1 MAKEIVVN
9 LGGKESTFTYKP
21 VDRASLYGKRK
32 RVLLD
37 SAGEPCSRASLLDDG
52 SLLIKSGM
60 TAQGYYL
67 SDGRSY
73 KLAELEGFDLDGK
86 PLNKVASTLGVA
98 QELAEI
104 SPEDALNISQQ
115 TFYALEASSI
125 DDELKSSLD
134 QGKIYRFSFNYREDY
149 LAAQALLV
157 ANENGYFAIIGN
169 KVEHEWVSFQAVVD
183 LPPESDDSEEELD
196 FEMF

>member
-86 PLNKVASTLGVA
+86 PLNKVPSTLGVA

-115 TFYALEASSI
+115 SFYALEASSI

-169 KVEHEWVSFQAVVD
+169 EVEHEWVSFQAVVD
-183 LPPESDDSEEELD
+183 LPPESDDSDEELD

>member
-9 LGGKESTFTYKP
+9 LGGKESTFSYRP

-37 SAGEPCSRASLLDDG
+37 QNGEPCSRASLLEDG

-73 KLAELEGFDLDGK
+73 KLAELEGFDLDGRSID
-86 PLNKVASTLGVA
+86 KVASTLGVA
-98 QELAEI
+98 QSLEEVT
-104 SPEDALNISQQ
+104 PEEALNISQQ
-115 TFYALEASSI
+115 SFYALEASQI
-125 DDELKSSLD
+125 DDELKKSLD
-134 QGKIYRFSFNYREDY
+134 EGKIYRFAFNYREDY

-157 ANENGYFAIIGN
+157 SNENGLFAIVGQP
-169 KVEHEWVSFQAVVD
+169 VEHEWVSFQAVVD
-183 LPPESDDSEEELD
+183 LPPESEDSEEELD

>member
-9 LGGKESTFTYKP
+9 FGGKESTFSYRP

-37 SAGEPCSRASLLDDG
+37 QNGEPCARASLLEDG

-86 PLNKVASTLGVA
+86 SMDKVPSTLGVA
-98 QELAEI
+98 QALEEAT
-104 SPEDALNISQQ
+104 PEEALNISQQ
-115 TFYALEASSI
+115 SYYALEASQI
-125 DDELKSSLD
+125 DEALKKSLD
-134 QGKIYRFSFNYREDY
+134 EGKIYRFAFNYREDY

-157 ANENGYFAIIGN
+157 SNENGLFAIVGQP
-169 KVEHEWVSFQAVVD
+169 VEHEWVSFQAVVD
-183 LPPESDDSEEELD
+183 LPPESEDSEEELD